1 MRVRIDNQVI
11 SFVCGIFSIRP
22 VSRYTNEELQTIPQL
37 TWGSRL
43 IDNKVISLLITN
55 NVQIT
60 ELERL
65 TSAQIDQMILERYNQ
80 MIHNNNNNNK
90 RSIRTSFTIN

>member
-11 SFVCGIFSIRP
+11 SFVSGIFSIRP
-22 VSRYTNEELQTIPQL
+22 LSRYTNEELQMIPQF

-60 ELERL
+60 ELDHL
-65 TSAQIDQMILERYNQ
+65 TSTQVDQMILERYHQ
-80 MIHNNNNNNK
+80 MIHNNTT
-90 RSIRTSFTIN
+90 STRTSFTIN